1 MRAGASG
8 FLLKDA
14 PEAQLVAAIQVVAS
28 GGSLFAPHA
37 TRRVIE
43 AFARSRPVPPPGL
56 AELDASRA
64 RGASAAS
71 PGAVRTTRSPSA
83 LGVSEHTAKTHVAH
97 ILDKLGLRDRVQAVV
112 LAYEAG
118 VVRPGDDPEDAS
130 AIDGA
135 AEQGTAARPRADA
148 CRARQRRADRHAGS
162 RR

>member
-1 MRAGASG
+1 MLTTFDLDEYVFDALRAGASG

-37 TRRVIE
+37 TRRIIE
-43 AFARSRPVPPPGL
+43 AFASSRPVPPPGL
-56 AELDASRA
+56 ADLTPRELEVLSCIA
-64 RGASAAS
+64 RGWSNHEIAE
-71 PGAVRTTRSPSA
+71 A

-118 VVRPGDDPEDAS
+118 LVRPGDDSPIAS
-130 AIDGA
+130 TIDGA
-135 AEQGTAARPRADA
+135 APGT
-148 CRARQRRADRHAGS
+148 
-162 RR
+162 